1 MYRAHPFS
9 QDTAIGL
16 IATLLLVAAI
26 VAVPA
31 PLNAYEAPP
40 VVVGGGGGGGIVPG
54 TEGDPIDSN
63 DYAGDDPIGSGDD
76 EGNHEDFGG
85 LDNAVVAPTP
95 LPGFRIADRL
105 TVYLVFDRVCG
116 LPVLSFRFAT
126 AVTVRGE

>member
-1 MYRAHPFS
+1 MYRAHPFCR
-9 QDTAIGL
+9 DTAIGL

-26 VAVPA
+26 VAAPA

-76 EGNHEDFGG
+76 DSYHDDLGG
-85 LDNAVVAPTP
+85 TNSVVVDPVSPT
-95 LPGFRIADRL
+95 GIRFASTW
-105 TVYLVFDRVCG
+105 TVYLVFDYAYG
-116 LPVLSFRFAT
+116 LPVLSFRIAT
-126 AVTVRGE
+126 VETVWGE